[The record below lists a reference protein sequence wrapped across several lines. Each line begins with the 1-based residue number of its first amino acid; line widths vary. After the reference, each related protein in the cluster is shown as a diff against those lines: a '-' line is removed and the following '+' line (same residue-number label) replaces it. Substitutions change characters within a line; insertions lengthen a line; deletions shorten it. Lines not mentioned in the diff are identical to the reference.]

1 MPRRIA
7 LFCRSSALVAARFRF
22 CSSVGTDGFVCAG
35 EDGGSEGKVGAVRTI
50 LMRLGVVS
58 ACSGAFCER
67 SSISP
72 DLVVARERGNT
83 GGGDAGGGKGG
94 GSTGEEEPMD
104 VAVFWCVC

>member
-7 LFCRSSALVAARFRF
+7 LRCRSSALVAARFRF

-58 ACSGAFCER
+58 TCSGALRER

-72 DLVVARERGNT
+72 DLVVARERGNR

-94 GSTGEEEPMD
+94 GSTGEEEPTD